1 MSDQSSRSEARPSA
15 SSAGADKP
23 ALAAANEPGG
33 DALTRLQQ
41 ALRESEQRHRLVTE
55 AMPVMIWM
63 SGTDKLCYYFNKSWL
78 DFVGR
83 TLEQE
88 QGNGW
93 AENVHPDDFDR
104 CLQTYVAAFDAR
116 RSFQMEY
123 RLRHHSGEYRWIYDH
138 GVPRYAADGTFEGY
152 LGGCLDIHAQKTA
165 EEALRASENQYRD
178 FAESASIAMH
188 WVGPDGAILW
198 ANQAE
203 LDLLGYTREEYLGRN
218 IAEFHVD
225 EPVIGDILDRLGRG
239 ERLKNYEARLRAKDG
254 SIRHVAIDSSAL
266 FEDGKFVHTRCF
278 TRDITAARERDKAGA
293 RLAAIVNSSDDA
305 IVSKDLRGIVTS
317 WNPAAE
323 RMFGY
328 TAAEMIGRP
337 ILTLIPPE
345 LYGDEDR
352 ILATIARGERI
363 EHFETVRLRK
373 DGQRIEVSLTVSP
386 VKDESGRI
394 EGAAKIARDITE
406 RRRAE
411 KAVRT
416 SERLASVGRLAA
428 TIAHEINNPLE
439 AITNLIYL
447 AKNAAVRDDVRQY
460 LTIAEEELERVAH
473 MTRQTLGF
481 YRDTRGLGP
490 VRVGAVVLSLLPVF
504 ASRLRNKGIALHP
517 EISDDVEIEAVAGEL
532 RQLVANLLG
541 NSIDAARDRGRITI
555 RVSAAREWS
564 GAQRTGVRLTVA
576 DNGSGI
582 PLAARGRLFEPFF
595 TTKQDVGTGLGLWV
609 CKAIVE
615 KHRGSIR
622 VRTRTA
628 PGRSGTAFSI
638 FLPTQAQPAVR
649 EELLQEAV

>member
-1 MSDQSSRSEARPSA
+1 MSNQSSRSEARPSA
-15 SSAGADKP
+15 SGASKP
-23 ALAAANEPGG
+23 AVAAANEPGG

-41 ALRESEQRHRLVTE
+41 ELRESEQRHRLVTE

-63 SGTDKLCYYFNKSWL
+63 AGTDKLCYYFNKSWL

-93 AENVHPDDFDR
+93 TENVHPDDLDR
-104 CLQTYVAAFDAR
+104 CVQTYVAAFDAR

-138 GVPRYAADGTFEGY
+138 GVPRYAGDGTFEGY
-152 LGGCLDIHAQKTA
+152 LGGCLDIHAQKAA
-165 EEALRASENQYRD
+165 EDALRLSENKYRD
-178 FAESASIAMH
+178 LAESASIAMH
-188 WVGPDGAILW
+188 WVGPDGVILW

-203 LDLLGYTREEYLGRN
+203 LDLLGYTRGEYLGRN

-225 EPVIGDILDRLGRG
+225 EPVIGDILDRLCRG
-239 ERLKNYEARLRAKDG
+239 ERLKSYEARLRAKDG
-254 SIRHVAIDSSAL
+254 SIRHVAIDSSVL

-278 TRDITAARERDKAGA
+278 TRDITAVKERDQASA
-293 RLAAIVNSSDDA
+293 RLAAIVNSSEDA

-323 RMFGY
+323 KIFGY
-328 TAAEMIGRP
+328 TAAEMIGKP

-345 LYGDEDR
+345 LHSDEDR

-394 EGAAKIARDITE
+394 VGAAKIARDITE
-406 RRRAE
+406 RKRAE
-411 KAVRT
+411 RAVRT
-416 SERLASVGRLAA
+416 SERLASVGRLAT

-473 MTRQTLGF
+473 LTKQTLGF
-481 YRDTRGLGP
+481 YRDTRGRGP
-490 VRVGAVVLSLLPVF
+490 VRVGALVLSLLPVF
-504 ASRLRNKGIALHP
+504 ASRLRNKGIELRP
-517 EISDDVEIEAVAGEL
+517 EITDDMEVEAVAGEL
-532 RQLVANLLG
+532 RQLVANLLS
-541 NSIDAARDRGRITI
+541 NSIDAVSEEGRITI
-555 RVSAAREWS
+555 RVSAAREWN
-564 GAQRTGVRLTVA
+564 GEQRSGVRLTVA

-582 PLAARGRLFEPFF
+582 PLAARRRLFEPFF

-609 CKAIVE
+609 CKTIVE
-615 KHRGSIR
+615 KHRGGIR

-638 FLPTQAQPAVR
+638 FLPMRAQAAAD
-649 EELLQEAV
+649 EELLKQAV